1 MNDSISLRP
10 LRTDDAEWIFDACQ
24 DLEIQKWTQIPRPYT
39 REHAADFVMTL
50 AGDVEV
56 WVVENQS
63 TGQALGVVGIH
74 SINPITRVAD
84 IGYWMSHQGRGQGA
98 MKKAIALLL
107 EKLQDNPDVAYVEA
121 TIAEEN
127 LASRKTAES
136 VGFILLGAAD
146 KGCNCGGEIVSAVLY
161 QYALKASPLQNLS
174 LNPR

>member
-1 MNDSISLRP
+1 MSTTFSIRP
-10 LRTDDAEWIFDACQ
+10 LQSRDADWIYEACQ

-56 WVVENQS
+56 WVVENHS

-174 LNPR
+174 LDPR

>member
-10 LRTDDAEWIFDACQ
+10 RRADDAEWIFEACQ